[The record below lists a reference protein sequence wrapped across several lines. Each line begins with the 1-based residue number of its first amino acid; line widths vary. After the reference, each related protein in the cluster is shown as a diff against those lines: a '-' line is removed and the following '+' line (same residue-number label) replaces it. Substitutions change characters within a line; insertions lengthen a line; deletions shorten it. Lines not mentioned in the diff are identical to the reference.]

1 MKEVEGDSINSI
13 RKDAKLVCYTLLG
26 VVMDWWRIIERT
38 VLKIDYLWS
47 DKIRELN

>member
-26 VVMDWWRIIERT
+26 VGMDGESS
-38 VLKIDYLWS
+38 KEQY
-47 DKIRELN
+47 